1 MNMHYV
7 VVIYKYFIL
16 EYSVIFTVVIP
27 VRERELYLCLPSKK
41 LHYWYG
47 MTFRLKHKI
56 ELQFFNNR
64 LFFIVI
70 LSILFSNNIV

>member
-27 VRERELYLCLPSKK
+27 VRGRELYLCLP
-41 LHYWYG
+41 LE
-47 MTFRLKHKI
+47 KI
-56 ELQFFNNR
+56 TLLVWNDVSVKAQNR
-64 LFFIVI
+64 AAIF
-70 LSILFSNNIV
+70 